1 MGKRSKEESDKKGDG
16 MQRLQ
21 GTEQTAAQKNAKHN
35 IYKQDMHKQDIHT
48 DSSSIDR
55 IAYDMLYLASIG
67 INISTKSKPDEK
79 CLEHYR
85 TNEENMKALFCMSAR
100 HFIDALVGTTL
111 KQAGVV
117 LPKYWEERMVKAV
130 RKVLL
135 FDAERKKLCAWMDS
149 EHIWYLPL
157 KGIILKDYYPSVGMR
172 QMSDND
178 ILFDA
183 DAWERVE
190 KHMIS
195 DGYKAEAV
203 GKGNHDVYQKPPV
216 YNFELHRSLYG
227 KGHDESW
234 VEYYSDIKERLI
246 LDQPEGMCDTVH
258 SASENDTANQTDSM
272 NSSYGY
278 HMSDEDFYIYITSHA
293 YKHYSGSGTGLRTLL
308 DFYAY
313 LNAKEDTLDFDYI
326 RTECKKLG
334 IDDFEQHNRILCS
347 KVFAPHQTYNQ
358 ASFEQPLS
366 ADEFD
371 MLQYYLSSGVYGTF
385 DRMVANRM
393 KKQKNADG
401 KKKLSKLSYY
411 RHRVFPGMEL
421 YGNYPLLV
429 KHRWLIPA
437 YWFYRIVRMLFS
449 RKRRDYMLREVKA
462 VEKVAAQE
470 SGKSS

>member
-1 MGKRSKEESDKKGDG
+1 
-16 MQRLQ
+16 MQ
-21 GTEQTAAQKNAKHN
+21 EIHN
-35 IYKQDMHKQDIHT
+35 IEQI
-48 DSSSIDR
+48 S
-55 IAYDMLYLASIG
+55 YDMLYLASFG
-67 INISTKSKPDEK
+67 INHKSNPDES
-79 CLEHYR
+79 CLARYR
-85 TNEENMKALFCMSAR
+85 TNEENRKELFRMSAK

-117 LPKYWEERMVKAV
+117 LPKYWEDRMVKAV

-190 KHMIS
+190 KHMLS
-195 DGYKAEAV
+195 EGYEAESV
-203 GKGNHDVYQKPPV
+203 GKGNHDVYQKAPV
-216 YNFELHRSLYG
+216 YNFEMHRSLYG
-227 KGHDESW
+227 KGHDERW
-234 VEYYSDIKERLI
+234 VEYYSDIKNRL
-246 LDQPEGMCDTVH
+246 LSDQPEGSC
-258 SASENDTANQTDSM
+258 
-272 NSSYGY
+272 GY

-293 YKHYSGSGTGLRTLL
+293 YKHYSGSGTGIRTLL

-313 LNAKEDTLDFDYI
+313 LSAKEESLDFDYI
-326 RTECKKLG
+326 WTECKKLG
-334 IDDFEQHNRILCS
+334 IDDFEQHNRILCR
-347 KVFAPHQTYNQ
+347 KVFAPQQTYNRD
-358 ASFEQPLS
+358 SFEQSLA
-366 ADEFD
+366 ADELE

-393 KKQKNADG
+393 EKQKKTDERG
-401 KKKLSKLSYY
+401 KLSKLTYY

-421 YGNYPLLV
+421 YENYPLLV
-429 KHRWLIPA
+429 KHRFLIPA

-449 RKRRDYMLREVKA
+449 KKRRNNMLREVKA
-462 VEKVAAQE
+462 VKKVTARE
-470 SGKSS
+470 SFNERNR